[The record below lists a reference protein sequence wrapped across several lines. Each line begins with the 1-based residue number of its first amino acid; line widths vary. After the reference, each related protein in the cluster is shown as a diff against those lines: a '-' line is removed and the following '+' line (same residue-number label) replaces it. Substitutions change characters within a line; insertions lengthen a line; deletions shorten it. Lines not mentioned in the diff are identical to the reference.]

1 MADSPSRPGE
11 SRTDVA
17 PAAPATVPMP
27 APKPDALIARAA
39 LERVLARATEL
50 QGPGA
55 DAPEQISE
63 SRLLEIARE
72 VGIDANHVRQAL
84 AEERARGSMEEP
96 TGGLLLER
104 MGSAHVG
111 AQRAVPGSA
120 ADVQARLEAWM
131 PRMENMAVRR
141 KVPQRISWEPRTTV
155 LGNAVRVMTSSNRP
169 ELVRADQVIATVTP
183 VDESRT
189 VVRFDVELNGLRR
202 SQRNLAIGLGVVANG
217 LAFAT
222 VSIPVMFLAA
232 GSPNEAAML
241 GSVGALGAVQAG
253 IGYAIWRG
261 LKNSYRRTVGRVQ
274 LRVEQMLD
282 ELEGGGMQ
290 SPPSLLTQVR
300 GALLGMTEAKPRQQ
314 SL

>member
-1 MADSPSRPGE
+1 M
-11 SRTDVA
+11 
-17 PAAPATVPMP
+17 
-27 APKPDALIARAA
+27 IARTA

-84 AEERARGSMEEP
+84 AEERARSTMEEP
-96 TGGLLLER
+96 SGGFLLESI
-104 MGSAHVG
+104 GPAHVG
-111 AQRAVPGSA
+111 AQRAVPGTST
-120 ADVQARLEAWM
+120 DVQARLEAWM
-131 PRMENMAVRR
+131 PRMESMAVRR

-155 LGNAVRVMTSSNRP
+155 LGNALRVVTSGNRA

-183 VDESRT
+183 VDESRS

-222 VSIPVMFLAA
+222 VSLPIAFLAA
-232 GSPNEAAML
+232 GSPNETML
-241 GSVGALGAVQAG
+241 LGGVGALAAVQAG
-253 IGYAIWRG
+253 VGYAIWRG

-290 SPPSLLTQVR
+290 SPPSLLKQVR
-300 GALLGMTEAKPRQQ
+300 GALMGISDL
-314 SL
+314 